1 MPQRNDRSRSTPT
14 TSPKNNS
21 WFRMQAGHQSDA
33 DIYIYDEIGFWGVT
47 AKQFISD
54 LNALGDITHINL
66 HINSPGGD
74 VFEGIA
80 IFNALKTHGASITVY
95 VDGVAASMASV
106 IAMVGNPVIMPE
118 NTFMMIHKPFGFTGG
133 DAEDMRTYADLLDKV
148 EAVLLPAYAQK
159 TGKTTDEIAAM
170 LADET
175 WMSGAE
181 CLAHGFADQVT
192 PAVKAMA
199 CIQSK
204 RTEEFK
210 KMPESI
216 RNMITPP
223 RNSAPRVPDDEPAA
237 PRTPVQAAA
246 PVVDE
251 NSIRAQVLAEQKAR
265 VNGINDLF
273 AMFGGRYQA
282 LQAQCLADP
291 ECSLEQAREKLL
303 NEMGRES
310 TPSNKN
316 TPAHIYAGNG
326 NFVGDGIRQALM
338 ARAGFEKTERDNV
351 YNGMTLREYA
361 RMSLTERGIGVS
373 SYNPMQM
380 VGAAFTHSTS
390 DFGNILLDVANKAIL
405 QGWEDAPETYE
416 QWTRKGQLSDFKI
429 AHRVGMGGFSA
440 LRQVREGAEYKYV
453 TTGDKQATIALATYG
468 ELFSITRQAII
479 NDDLNM
485 LTDVPMKLGR
495 AAKSTI
501 ADLVY
506 AILTSNP
513 KISTDN
519 VSLFDKAKHANV
531 LESAA
536 MDVASL
542 DKARQL
548 MRVQKEGERHLNIRP
563 AFVLVTATPHL
574 AVYDP
579 TVQFEFWFSEKR
591 ITDIRQVETSARYLG
606 TALYWIA
613 ASINIRPG
621 HDYYFYV
628 RSVNT
633 VGKSAFV
640 EAVGRASDDAE
651 GYLDFFKGKI
661 TESHLG
667 KELLEKVEL
676 TENNASKLE
685 EFSKEWKD
693 ANDKWNAMWG
703 VKIEQTKDGK
713 HYVAGIG
720 LSMEDTEEG
729 KLSQFL
735 VAANR
740 IAFIDPSNGNTRPM
754 FVGQGDQIF
763 MNDVFLKRLTAPTI
777 TSGGSPPVFSLTSDG
792 KLTAKNA
799 DISGSVNANSGTL
812 NNVTINENCQ
822 IKGKLS
828 ANQIEGD
835 IVKTVSKSFPRTSTY
850 ASGTITVRI
859 SDDQKFDRQVMI
871 PPVLFRGG
879 KHENFNSNNQQSY
892 WYSTCRLRVTR
903 NGQEIFNQSTTDAQG
918 VFSSVIDMPA
928 GQGTL
933 TLTFTVSSSGA
944 NNWTPTTSISD
955 LLVVV
960 MKKSTAGISIS

>member
-1 MPQRNDRSRSTPT
+1 MPQRNDRSRSTQT

-47 AKQFISD
+47 ARQFVSD
-54 LNALGDITHINL
+54 LNALGNINHINL

-80 IFNALKTHGASITVY
+80 IFNALKNHGASITVY

-106 IAMVGNPVIMPE
+106 IAMAGDPIIMPE
-118 NTFMMIHKPFGFTGG
+118 NAFMMIHKPWGVSGG
-133 DAEDMRTYADLLDKV
+133 DANDMRDYADLLDKV
-148 EAVLLPAYAQK
+148 EGVLLPAYAQK

-216 RNMITPP
+216 RNMIIPP
-223 RNSAPRVPDDEPAA
+223 RNSAQREPEKQNTASLTQVQITEQVAPTAPTANAPSADEA
-237 PRTPVQAAA
+237 
-246 PVVDE
+246 
-251 NSIRAQVLAEQKAR
+251 SIRAQVLAEQKER
-265 VNGINDLF
+265 VSGINNLF
-273 AMFGGRYQA
+273 AMFGGRYQT
-282 LQAQCLADP
+282 LQASCLSDP
-291 ECSLEQAREKLL
+291 ECSLELAREKLL
-303 NEMGRES
+303 NEMGKEFS
-310 TPSNKN
+310 PSNKN

-338 ARAGFEKTERDNV
+338 ARAGFAEREQDNV

-373 SYNPMQM
+373 GYNPMQM
-380 VGAAFTHSTS
+380 VGMAFTHSTS

-405 QGWEDAPETYE
+405 QGWEEAPETYE

-429 AHRVGMGGFSA
+429 AHRVGMGGFSS

-519 VSLFDKAKHANV
+519 VNLFDKAKHANV

-563 AFVLVTATPHL
+563 AFVLVPTAIESV
-574 AVYDP
+574 ANQVIRSAS
-579 TVQFEFWFSEKR
+579 VKGA
-591 ITDIRQVETSARYLG
+591 DI
-606 TALYWIA
+606 
-613 ASINIRPG
+613 N
-621 HDYYFYV
+621 
-628 RSVNT
+628 
-633 VGKSAFV
+633 
-640 EAVGRASDDAE
+640 
-651 GYLDFFKGKI
+651 
-661 TESHLG
+661 
-667 KELLEKVEL
+667 
-676 TENNASKLE
+676 
-685 EFSKEWKD
+685 
-693 ANDKWNAMWG
+693 
-703 VKIEQTKDGK
+703 
-713 HYVAGIG
+713 AGIINPVKDFATVIAEPRLDDNSQTTFYLAAAKG
-720 LSMEDTEEG
+720 TDTIEVAYLNGVDTPYIDQMEG
-729 KLSQFL
+729 
-735 VAANR
+735 
-740 IAFIDPSNGNTRPM
+740 
-754 FVGQGDQIF
+754 
-763 MNDVFLKRLTAPTI
+763 
-777 TSGGSPPVFSLTSDG
+777 FSVDG
-792 KLTAKNA
+792 
-799 DISGSVNANSGTL
+799 
-812 NNVTINENCQ
+812 VTT
-822 IKGKLS
+822 K
-828 ANQIEGD
+828 
-835 IVKTVSKSFPRTSTY
+835 
-850 ASGTITVRI
+850 VRI
-859 SDDQKFDRQVMI
+859 DAGVA
-871 PPVLFRGG
+871 PVDHRG
-879 KHENFNSNNQQSY
+879 
-892 WYSTCRLRVTR
+892 
-903 NGQEIFNQSTTDAQG
+903 
-918 VFSSVIDMPA
+918 
-928 GQGTL
+928 
-933 TLTFTVSSSGA
+933 
-944 NNWTPTTSISD
+944 
-955 LLVVV
+955 LV
-960 MKKSTAGISIS
+960 KCTA